1 MFKFLKRLAMPEPK
15 PKPARKR
22 KVSKKSRL
30 PGEIATEPSALPQ
43 VTEGNDH
50 SDWAL
55 WEDSVAALD
64 SQMNSI
70 SPPSSR
76 FAPDP
81 EEVSEFQAFEVF
93 DRVNRKDPRN

>member
-15 PKPARKR
+15 PKPAPKR
-22 KVSKKSRL
+22 KASKKSRL

-64 SQMNSI
+64 SQMNSVN
-70 SPPSSR
+70 SSFGR
-76 FAPDP
+76 SQHEAD
-81 EEVSEFQAFEVF
+81 EVSEFQAFDAF
-93 DRVNRKDPRN
+93 DRVNRKDPRA

>member
-15 PKPARKR
+15 PARKR
-22 KVSKKSRL
+22 KPSKKSRL